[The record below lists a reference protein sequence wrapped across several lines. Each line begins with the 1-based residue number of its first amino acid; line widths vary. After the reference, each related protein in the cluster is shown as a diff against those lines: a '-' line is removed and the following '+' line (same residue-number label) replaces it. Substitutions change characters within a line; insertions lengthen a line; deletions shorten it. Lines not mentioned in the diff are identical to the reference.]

1 MQGLTAEDMLAVL
14 RPIESLLHKSEKA
27 LEKLAEG
34 TWQHAM
40 LRDNVRAMRLSC
52 TLLTGGVGAA
62 EAFDRAEL
70 AHAQGA
76 LFDMLR
82 RSEQAQRKFAEGT
95 AQFTLQRN
103 RIHALCVAESLVA
116 EAVEAKS

>member
-1 MQGLTAEDMLAVL
+1 MQRSTAGEMQAVL
-14 RPIESLLHKSEKA
+14 KPIESLLHKSEKA

-40 LRDNVRAMRLSC
+40 LRDNVRTLRLSR
-52 TLLTGGVGAA
+52 TLLTGGAA

-70 AHAQGA
+70 THAQGA

-82 RSEQAQRKFAEGT
+82 RSEQAQQKFAEGT

-103 RIHALCVAESLVA
+103 RIHALRVAEMLVE
-116 EAVEAKS
+116 EALEARGQG